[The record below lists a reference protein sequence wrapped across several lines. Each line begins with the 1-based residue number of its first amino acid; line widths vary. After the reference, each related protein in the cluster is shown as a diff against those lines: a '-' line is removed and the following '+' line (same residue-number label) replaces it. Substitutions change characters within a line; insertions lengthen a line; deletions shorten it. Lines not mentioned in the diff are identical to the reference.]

1 MANTKKAPGKE
12 RSTAEVEAAVK
23 EMETQSVK
31 DSTKE
36 AAAGEKDSAKK
47 NTVKK
52 GSMKKA
58 AAYAEETELGANAAD
73 KAEEDTTEVK
83 PKLTGKLD
91 EKMIASLPA
100 STIIQASEKLRDLL
114 IKGRK
119 KGKLDSAELSEVLD
133 DMDLESDQMDSIYD
147 TLELLGID
155 TAGDDYLP
163 EPIDDADPPLEE
175 ITEIEEEELSIP
187 IHWWITSASTI
198 PCACI

>member
-91 EKMIASLPA
+91 EKMIASC
-100 STIIQASEKLRDLL
+100 LL
-114 IKGRK
+114 
-119 KGKLDSAELSEVLD
+119 
-133 DMDLESDQMDSIYD
+133 
-147 TLELLGID
+147 
-155 TAGDDYLP
+155 
-163 EPIDDADPPLEE
+163 PPLSRPAKNCATCSSKGAKKESSTLPSFLKCWT
-175 ITEIEEEELSIP
+175 I
-187 IHWWITSASTI
+187 WIWKATRWTASTI
-198 PCACI
+198 PSNCWASIRPATIICPNPLMTRIRPWRRSQKSKRKNWSTQYTGG

>member
-1 MANTKKAPGKE
+1 M
-12 RSTAEVEAAVK
+12 K

-36 AAAGEKDSAKK
+36 AAAGEKILQK

-52 GSMKKA
+52 GSMKRKA

-119 KGKLDSAELSEVLD
+119 K
-133 DMDLESDQMDSIYD
+133 ESS
-147 TLELLGID
+147 TLPSFLK
-155 TAGDDYLP
+155 
-163 EPIDDADPPLEE
+163 
-175 ITEIEEEELSIP
+175 
-187 IHWWITSASTI
+187 
-198 PCACI
+198 C

>member
-36 AAAGEKDSAKK
+36 AAAGGKDSAKK

-133 DMDLESDQMDSIYD
+133 DMDLESGRAVVDAKS
-147 TLELLGID
+147 LLGLMNL
-155 TAGDDYLP
+155 GLNK
-163 EPIDDADPPLEE
+163 
-175 ITEIEEEELSIP
+175 EIELKVYDENCQDLFDEISEYF
-187 IHWWITSASTI
+187 A
-198 PCACI
+198 A